1 MTIKTVKGLRV
12 GDLFFYEG
20 NLFEVDSFPTR
31 SMVVG
36 ELLKELLPDSPGMVN
51 IPVREVNLEY
61 SEQIKRMSLLT
72 WAEKN
77 ENL

>member
-1 MTIKTVKGLRV
+1 MAIKTVKGLRV
-12 GDLFFYEG
+12 GDLFFHEG